1 MNTLE
6 DITKEVI
13 KAVEILNKKE
23 IKPTPD
29 SILKAVIIL
38 YSEMQRLEMEM
49 WRWREEQGEGGYYV
63 I

>member
-6 DITKEVI
+6 DITNEVI

-23 IKPTPD
+23 IKPSPD

-49 WRWREEQGEGGYYV
+49 WRWREERGEGGYYV